1 MPASTRSSL
10 SLDIIQRL
18 DPLTHAY
25 RFLPVGGGDH
35 GKAPL
40 IKDWPDYPGAS
51 VDQLSRWPGI
61 KSIGVITALLLLALT
76 LTVKARSRRR
86 LLPIA

>member
-1 MPASTRSSL
+1 MTVSTRSSL

-25 RFLPVGGGDH
+25 RFLPVGGGGD

-40 IKDWPDYPGAS
+40 INDWPNYPGA
-51 VDQLSRWPGI
+51 LI
-61 KSIGVITALLLLALT
+61 ALL
-76 LTVKARSRRR
+76 S
-86 LLPIA
+86 